1 LPQGSLENGFPL
13 FLTLL
18 PGRQRLLSTDLR
30 LSREGNFIGAIAQS
44 VILAWDWRRRA
55 IAFGAGAIGALAL
68 PPFDLLPAML
78 APMMTAVWLIDG
90 SAVVGASGRSI
101 GRSMRSAFGA
111 GWWWGF
117 GYFVAGLW
125 WLGAA
130 FLVEADKFAWALP
143 LGVLALPAG
152 LAFFPALGFAF
163 ARLLWSP
170 GAGRIFALAVG
181 LCASEGL
188 RALALTGFPWNEIGM
203 ALGQN
208 LVLAQI
214 ASIVGLH
221 GLTLLT
227 IVIFAAPATLVDER
241 SGRWFFGPILL
252 ACAALGALAAFGAF
266 RLSAPEA
273 ADVAGVKLRIMQP
286 NVAQDANFRPQN
298 KDAIM
303 RDYLALS
310 DRATSPNSTGVADVT
325 HLIWPESAFPFLLAR
340 DPQALAQIGELLHS
354 GAILITG
361 AARIAERVPGDRRDH
376 YFNSIQVVG
385 ARGALLD
392 RYDKRHL
399 VPFGEYLPFAEYF
412 ERFGVTQFI
421 HFPGGFD
428 AGNGQS
434 VLHAPGLPD
443 ALPLIC
449 YEAVFPREIGSFFR
463 PDESRPGWMLNVTDD
478 AWFGV
483 TPGPYQHFAQ
493 ARLRAVE
500 LGLPLVRAANSGV
513 SAIVDGL
520 GRVVAELPLGVEGVL
535 DGALPAPAPATI
547 YSRYGALAPIL
558 LWMVLLF
565 LSVLSK
571 RRRRT

>member
-1 LPQGSLENGFPL
+1 MQGSLEKRFPL

-18 PGRQRLLSTDLR
+18 SGRQPLLSTDLR
-30 LSREGNFIGAIAQS
+30 PSREGNFVGALAQS

-55 IAFGAGAIGALAL
+55 IAFVAGALGALAL
-68 PPFDLLPAML
+68 PPFDFLPAML
-78 APMMTAVWLIDG
+78 APMLAAVWLIDG
-90 SAVVGASGRSI
+90 SAVVGASGRST
-101 GRSMRSAFGA
+101 GRSVRSAFAA

-152 LAFFPALGFAF
+152 LAFFPALGFAI

-181 LCASEGL
+181 LCASEWL
-188 RALALTGFPWNEIGM
+188 RAVVLTGFPWNEIGM

-208 LVLAQI
+208 QILAQF

-221 GLTLLT
+221 GLTILT
-227 IVIFAAPATLVDER
+227 IAIFAAPATLADER
-241 SGRWFFGPILL
+241 RGRWFFRPILL
-252 ACAALGALAAFGAF
+252 AFAALGLLAVFGGF
-266 RLSAPEA
+266 RLSAPDA
-273 ADVAGVKLRIMQP
+273 ALVAGVKLRIMQP
-286 NVAQDANFRPQN
+286 NVAQDADFRPQN

-303 RDYLALS
+303 RRYLALS
-310 DRATSPNSTGVADVT
+310 DRATSPTSTGVADIS

-340 DPQALAQIGELLHS
+340 DPQALEQIADLLHG

-361 AARIAERVPGDRRDH
+361 AARVAERIPGDGRAH
-376 YFNSIQVVG
+376 YFNSIQVIDSH
-385 ARGALLD
+385 GALLD
-392 RYDKRHL
+392 RYDKQHL
-399 VPFGEYLPFAEYF
+399 VPFGEYLPFADF
-412 ERFGVTQFI
+412 FDRFGVTQFI

-428 AGNGQS
+428 AGSGPG

-449 YEAVFPREIGSFFR
+449 YEAVFPQEIGSIFH
-463 PDESRPGWMLNVTDD
+463 PDERRASWMLNVTDD

-483 TPGPYQHFAQ
+483 TPGPHQHFAQ
-493 ARLRAVE
+493 ARLRAIE
-500 LGLPLVRAANSGV
+500 QGLPLVRAANTGV
-513 SAIVDGL
+513 SAVVDGL
-520 GRVVAELPLGVEGVL
+520 GRVIAALPLGVEGVL
-535 DGALPAPAPATI
+535 DSPLPAPAPPTFYA
-547 YSRYGALAPIL
+547 RFGALAPLAI
-558 LWMVLLF
+558 WVVFLF
-565 LSVLSK
+565 LSVLLK
-571 RRRRT
+571 RKLRR